1 MEGFFSFVMDLF
13 TQIKDFIM
21 DILTQTGVLGK

>member
-21 DILTQTGVLGK
+21 DILTKTGVIGE